1 MIDMIKNGVSSM
13 KENPSIKESG
23 FNWEDW
29 YKRVEQLYQEAIDNT
44 DDELFRYNIGTKVS
58 ETAMLLE
65 MKHLKKPTTY
75 TIIFPEE
82 E

>member
-1 MIDMIKNGVSSM
+1 MNKDGMSLMN
-13 KENPSIKESG
+13 ENPSIKESG
-23 FNWEDW
+23 FDWEDW
-29 YKRVEQLYQEAIDNT
+29 YKRVEQLCQEAIDNT

-58 ETAMLLE
+58 EIAMLLE
-65 MKHLKKPTTY
+65 MKHLKQSTTY